1 MHALIFLIASS
12 LAIGPIGQP
21 VHMMTNA
28 GASPMVA
35 AALSVVS
42 LVAVTAATA
51 IAVDRRYHQRGRP
64 NKEINQDK
72 RSNIKEIEDV
82 VENEGKSL
90 TSLESTSIT
99 VEPIGHVS
107 SVYRLCVGTPRQ
119 GMLAPD
125 SRGRIILD
133 PLRLKPD
140 AVLELDNYSHIW
152 VVFAFHLNSK
162 SKKNQVPSKVAP
174 PALGGKK
181 VGILATRTPHR
192 PNPIGFSLVKL
203 EGVVKPNKKMSQPFL
218 TILISGLDLVD
229 GTPVLDIKP
238 YVPHY
243 DSVGYIPK
251 NPSFH
256 QIDDVELNANGMTE
270 ELGRVPSWVSG
281 GLDKRRTVVL
291 SNRAQKELEDIV
303 LDQSKPLEFYGPG
316 WNKKESPQQ
325 ALDAMARCL
334 EQVLAADV
342 RSAWQT
348 GKARKGKS
356 QAERATRVR
365 NILPDALTTDSIN
378 EDVEDESNWCT
389 QQLDNLLI
397 KYSVTSTP
405 GSVANSVGNNNTTAS
420 NFLGDGNHDMTL
432 AAQGSGADDLVTV
445 ESIEQITKKCS

>member
-12 LAIGPIGQP
+12 LAIGQP
-21 VHMMTNA
+21 FHMMSNA
-28 GASPMVA
+28 GAASPMIS

-51 IAVDRRYHQRGRP
+51 IAVDRRYHKRGRP
-64 NKEINQDK
+64 NKEINQGK
-72 RSNIKEIEDV
+72 RSNIKDIADV
-82 VENEGKSL
+82 VEHGSKSL
-90 TSLESTSIT
+90 TSSESPSIV

-125 SRGRIILD
+125 SRGRIVLD
-133 PLRLKPD
+133 PLRITPD
-140 AVLELDNYSHIW
+140 AVLELDNYSHVW

-218 TILISGLDLVD
+218 TVLISGLDLVD

-256 QIDDVELNANGMTE
+256 EIDNVKLNVNGMIE
-270 ELGRVPSWVSG
+270 ELGRVPPWVSG

-291 SNRAQKELEDIV
+291 SNRAEKELQDIV
-303 LDQSKPLEFYGPG
+303 LDNAKALEFYGAS
-316 WNKKESPQQ
+316 WNKKESPNQ
-325 ALDAMARCL
+325 ALDAIRRCL
-334 EQVLAADV
+334 DQVLAADV

-356 QAERATRVR
+356 QAERASRVR
-365 NILPDALTTDSIN
+365 NILPDAPTDSIN

-420 NFLGDGNHDMTL
+420 NLLGDGNHDMAL

-445 ESIEQITKKCS
+445 ESIEQITKTS